1 MSSDRAHAGVVG
13 GLAWHGVAWLA
24 TALESWIALQLL
36 GTGLPIAAVLA
47 LESLIYAIRSAAFFV
62 PSGYGVQEGGYVILG
77 AMFGLGPEAALA
89 LSLAKRARE
98 LTIGIPALVLWQVV
112 EARKWRGADAHKA

>member
-1 MSSDRAHAGVVG
+1 MASPGSRRR
-13 GLAWHGVAWLA
+13 LK
-24 TALESWIALQLL
+24 SWIALQLL
-36 GTGLPIAAVLA
+36 GTGLPLAAVLA